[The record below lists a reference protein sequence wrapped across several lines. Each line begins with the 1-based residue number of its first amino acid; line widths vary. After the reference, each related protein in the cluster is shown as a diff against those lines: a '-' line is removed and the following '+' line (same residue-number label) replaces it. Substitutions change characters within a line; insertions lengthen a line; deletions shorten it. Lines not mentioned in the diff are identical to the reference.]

1 LTGARVIERTMA
13 STGRLAVVRS
23 RLAGARVCAAGVGR
37 PFSRDNHAQVP
48 RPRCVARRRRRLVAS
63 SGGDE
68 DVVDVSG
75 EDTAGTRDGSMGDGS
90 EPRHP
95 FEDSGEPR
103 AASAL
108 LPGGD
113 DFGAAAADAS
123 EDASLRSHP
132 SLASADP
139 AYGSAV
145 GASPPSARITPFQN
159 TVLNV
164 GLASTAVLCALGV
177 KRLVAFVS
185 GIPDLPEEE
194 RLRRMAAFC
203 DAQLARVRETR
214 EPPGSPGADFRDA
227 ELGRLT
233 AMRADIE
240 KKMEKF
246 RDAELRRREWNRR
259 LRRLDASGEPV
270 GKKPGS
276 HPGEPDGGEDVSELL
291 TADAPRSETPFA
303 DTPPGR
309 DADGFD
315 AGGFGGGLRRARES
329 RESRES
335 REPPARAR
343 NRPAE
348 EDALEKKAALP
359 GASARWVKATDYLQS
374 AVEKT
379 AEGFSDMEGLAPDA
393 PPPPPGAPRA
403 APAGDASARAGGSAA
418 RAETSG
424 GGGDGGAGGGAS
436 SASRGRRGHET
447 APIRGDS
454 SRDDSLDTRGGA
466 PPREARKAPRD
477 AKTDD
482 RPAPTEP
489 REPFG
494 KKKKEGKKKVPP
506 GKITHPDAVF
516 DGGDDFRSAPGMTP
530 ARAEALAREIAQ
542 LEQMYGDDR
551 SISAEALDE
560 MCEKVIEKYG
570 LADGKFAKDE
580 LYDPR
585 DDLPKTKKRH
595 VSEDDPFYWQ
605 RLKVVFPIFEA
616 NPATK
621 ATQIM
626 TMRMTHPGLP
636 AYLPGENGGPRVKPT
651 PRAHAVCFQ
660 SRADAERFVWFMR
673 STRGAD
679 SNEGICTT
687 QAMPPNL
694 LMKTADAEGL
704 GVTVIGEGRVDLSAG
719 RADADVLGDMRE
731 IGGEQS
737 LWEFAQWT
745 RRELEEMRKPPPP
758 TVSY

>member
-1 LTGARVIERTMA
+1 
-13 STGRLAVVRS
+13 
-23 RLAGARVCAAGVGR
+23 
-37 PFSRDNHAQVP
+37 
-48 RPRCVARRRRRLVAS
+48 
-63 SGGDE
+63 
-68 DVVDVSG
+68 
-75 EDTAGTRDGSMGDGS
+75 MGNGS

-214 EPPGSPGADFRDA
+214 EAPGSPGADFRDA

-276 HPGEPDGGEDVSELL
+276 HPGEPRPDGDEDVSELL
-291 TADAPRSETPFA
+291 TADAPRSETPPA

-315 AGGFGGGLRRARES
+315 AGGFGGGLRRAS

-379 AEGFSDMEGLAPDA
+379 AEGFSDIEGLAPDA
-393 PPPPPGAPRA
+393 PPPPPAAPGPPPPATRARAAGRRRARSLPASGATAETRHPRLAREIEGLIEGLIGARPRRFVATRAVTTPSVRVVAPR
-403 APAGDASARAGGSAA
+403 
-418 RAETSG
+418 
-424 GGGDGGAGGGAS
+424 
-436 SASRGRRGHET
+436 RGRRGTRRET
-447 APIRGDS
+447 RRRMTARLRRSRG
-454 SRDDSLDTRGGA
+454 SRRGS
-466 PPREARKAPRD
+466 RR
-477 AKTDD
+477 
-482 RPAPTEP
+482 
-489 REPFG
+489 
-494 KKKKEGKKKVPP
+494 KKKKKK
-506 GKITHPDAVF
+506 
-516 DGGDDFRSAPGMTP
+516 
-530 ARAEALAREIAQ
+530 
-542 LEQMYGDDR
+542 
-551 SISAEALDE
+551 
-560 MCEKVIEKYG
+560 
-570 LADGKFAKDE
+570 
-580 LYDPR
+580 
-585 DDLPKTKKRH
+585 
-595 VSEDDPFYWQ
+595 
-605 RLKVVFPIFEA
+605 
-616 NPATK
+616 
-621 ATQIM
+621 
-626 TMRMTHPGLP
+626 
-636 AYLPGENGGPRVKPT
+636 
-651 PRAHAVCFQ
+651 
-660 SRADAERFVWFMR
+660 
-673 STRGAD
+673 
-679 SNEGICTT
+679 
-687 QAMPPNL
+687 
-694 LMKTADAEGL
+694 
-704 GVTVIGEGRVDLSAG
+704 
-719 RADADVLGDMRE
+719 
-731 IGGEQS
+731 
-737 LWEFAQWT
+737 
-745 RRELEEMRKPPPP
+745 KPPPARSRTP
-758 TVSY
+758 TRFSTAATISGARPA

>member
-1 LTGARVIERTMA
+1 
-13 STGRLAVVRS
+13 
-23 RLAGARVCAAGVGR
+23 
-37 PFSRDNHAQVP
+37 
-48 RPRCVARRRRRLVAS
+48 
-63 SGGDE
+63 
-68 DVVDVSG
+68 
-75 EDTAGTRDGSMGDGS
+75 MGDGS

-123 EDASLRSHP
+123 DDASLRSHP

-203 DAQLARVRETR
+203 DAQLARVRETH

-291 TADAPRSETPFA
+291 TADAPRSETPPA

-315 AGGFGGGLRRARES
+315 AGGFGGGLRRAS

-335 REPPARAR
+335 REPPAR

-424 GGGDGGAGGGAS
+424 GGGDGDAGGDAS
-436 SASRGRRGHET
+436 SASRPRQGHET

-466 PPREARKAPRD
+466 PPREARKAPGD
-477 AKTDD
+477 AKMDD

-489 REPFG
+489 REPPKKE
-494 KKKKEGKKKVPP
+494 KKKKAPP

-687 QAMPPNL
+687 QAMPPTL

>member
-1 LTGARVIERTMA
+1 
-13 STGRLAVVRS
+13 
-23 RLAGARVCAAGVGR
+23 
-37 PFSRDNHAQVP
+37 
-48 RPRCVARRRRRLVAS
+48 
-63 SGGDE
+63 
-68 DVVDVSG
+68 
-75 EDTAGTRDGSMGDGS
+75 MGDGS

-123 EDASLRSHP
+123 DDASLRSHP

-203 DAQLARVRETR
+203 DAQLARVRETH

-291 TADAPRSETPFA
+291 TADAPRSETPPA

-315 AGGFGGGLRRARES
+315 AGGFGGGLRRAS

-335 REPPARAR
+335 REPPAR

-424 GGGDGGAGGGAS
+424 GGGDGDAGGDAS
-436 SASRGRRGHET
+436 SASRPRQGHET

-466 PPREARKAPRD
+466 PPREARKAPGD

-489 REPFG
+489 REPPKKE
-494 KKKKEGKKKVPP
+494 KKKKAPP

-687 QAMPPNL
+687 QAMPPTL

>member
-1 LTGARVIERTMA
+1 MTGARVIERTMA

-75 EDTAGTRDGSMGDGS
+75 EDTAGTRDGSMGDVS

-103 AASAL
+103 AASTL

-113 DFGAAAADAS
+113 DFGAAVADDAS
-123 EDASLRSHP
+123 DDASLRSHP

-203 DAQLARVRETR
+203 DAQLSRVRET
-214 EPPGSPGADFRDA
+214 PYAPGSPGADFRDA

-291 TADAPRSETPFA
+291 TADAPRSETPPA

-315 AGGFGGGLRRARES
+315 AGGFGGGLRRAS

-403 APAGDASARAGGSAA
+403 AP
-418 RAETSG
+418 G
-424 GGGDGGAGGGAS
+424 GGPSVGG
-436 SASRGRRGHET
+436 R
-447 APIRGDS
+447 
-454 SRDDSLDTRGGA
+454 SLT
-466 PPREARKAPRD
+466 
-477 AKTDD
+477 
-482 RPAPTEP
+482 
-489 REPFG
+489 
-494 KKKKEGKKKVPP
+494 
-506 GKITHPDAVF
+506 
-516 DGGDDFRSAPGMTP
+516 
-530 ARAEALAREIAQ
+530 
-542 LEQMYGDDR
+542 
-551 SISAEALDE
+551 
-560 MCEKVIEKYG
+560 
-570 LADGKFAKDE
+570 
-580 LYDPR
+580 
-585 DDLPKTKKRH
+585 
-595 VSEDDPFYWQ
+595 
-605 RLKVVFPIFEA
+605 
-616 NPATK
+616 
-621 ATQIM
+621 
-626 TMRMTHPGLP
+626 
-636 AYLPGENGGPRVKPT
+636 
-651 PRAHAVCFQ
+651 
-660 SRADAERFVWFMR
+660 
-673 STRGAD
+673 
-679 SNEGICTT
+679 
-687 QAMPPNL
+687 
-694 LMKTADAEGL
+694 
-704 GVTVIGEGRVDLSAG
+704 
-719 RADADVLGDMRE
+719 
-731 IGGEQS
+731 
-737 LWEFAQWT
+737 
-745 RRELEEMRKPPPP
+745 PPPEEATGCWP
-758 TVSY
+758 IS

>member
-1 LTGARVIERTMA
+1 
-13 STGRLAVVRS
+13 
-23 RLAGARVCAAGVGR
+23 
-37 PFSRDNHAQVP
+37 
-48 RPRCVARRRRRLVAS
+48 
-63 SGGDE
+63 
-68 DVVDVSG
+68 
-75 EDTAGTRDGSMGDGS
+75 MGDGS

-123 EDASLRSHP
+123 DDASLRSHP

-203 DAQLARVRETR
+203 DAQLARVRETH

-291 TADAPRSETPFA
+291 TADAPRSETPPA

-315 AGGFGGGLRRARES
+315 AGGFGGGLRRAS

-335 REPPARAR
+335 REPPAR

-403 APAGDASARAGGSAA
+403 APAGDASARAGGPAA

-424 GGGDGGAGGGAS
+424 GGGDGDAGGDAS
-436 SASRGRRGHET
+436 SASRPRQGHET

-466 PPREARKAPRD
+466 PPREARKAPGD

-489 REPFG
+489 REPPKKE
-494 KKKKEGKKKVPP
+494 KKKKAPP

-687 QAMPPNL
+687 QAMPPTL

>member
-1 LTGARVIERTMA
+1 
-13 STGRLAVVRS
+13 
-23 RLAGARVCAAGVGR
+23 
-37 PFSRDNHAQVP
+37 
-48 RPRCVARRRRRLVAS
+48 
-63 SGGDE
+63 
-68 DVVDVSG
+68 
-75 EDTAGTRDGSMGDGS
+75 MGDGS

-123 EDASLRSHP
+123 DDASLRSHP

-203 DAQLARVRETR
+203 DAQLARVRETH

-291 TADAPRSETPFA
+291 TADAPRSETPPA

-315 AGGFGGGLRRARES
+315 AGGFGGGLRRAS

-424 GGGDGGAGGGAS
+424 GGGDGDAGGDAS
-436 SASRGRRGHET
+436 SASRPRQGHET

-466 PPREARKAPRD
+466 PPREARKAPGD

-489 REPFG
+489 REPPKKE
-494 KKKKEGKKKVPP
+494 KKKKAPP

-687 QAMPPNL
+687 QAMPPTL

>member
-1 LTGARVIERTMA
+1 
-13 STGRLAVVRS
+13 
-23 RLAGARVCAAGVGR
+23 
-37 PFSRDNHAQVP
+37 
-48 RPRCVARRRRRLVAS
+48 
-63 SGGDE
+63 
-68 DVVDVSG
+68 
-75 EDTAGTRDGSMGDGS
+75 MGDGS

-103 AASAL
+103 TASAL

-123 EDASLRSHP
+123 DDASLRSHP

-291 TADAPRSETPFA
+291 TADAPRSETPPA

-315 AGGFGGGLRRARES
+315 AGGFGGGLRRAS

-379 AEGFSDMEGLAPDA
+379 AEGFSDMEGRAPDA
-393 PPPPPGAPRA
+393 PPPPPGAPRP
-403 APAGDASARAGGSAA
+403 APAGSASGGKAPDAADAASAGTSAGVFSREDAREETHSRERPVGPAPFETHSREPTRRPDARGDRPPTPPTPRGTTASDDRVRSAA
-418 RAETSG
+418 
-424 GGGDGGAGGGAS
+424 
-436 SASRGRRGHET
+436 SA
-447 APIRGDS
+447 
-454 SRDDSLDTRGGA
+454 A
-466 PPREARKAPRD
+466 PPARRA
-477 AKTDD
+477 T
-482 RPAPTEP
+482 
-489 REPFG
+489 G
-494 KKKKEGKKKVPP
+494 
-506 GKITHPDAVF
+506 GKITHPDAIF

-530 ARAEALAREIAQ
+530 ARAEAVAREIAR

-551 SISAEALDE
+551 SLSAEALDE
-560 MCEKVIEKYG
+560 MCQRVIDEYG
-570 LADGKFAKDE
+570 LADGKFTKDE

-585 DDLPKTKKRH
+585 GDAGIGDDGERAPRH
-595 VSEDDPFYWQ
+595 VSEDDPFYW
-605 RLKVVFPIFEA
+605 RGLKAVFPIFEA
-616 NPATK
+616 NPAKRETRV
-621 ATQIM
+621 M
-626 TMRMTHPGLP
+626 TMLMTHPGLP
-636 AYLPGENGGPRVKPT
+636 AYLPGEDGGPRVKPE
-651 PRAHAVCFQ
+651 PRAHAVAFE

-679 SNEGICTT
+679 SEEGICTT
-687 QAMPPNL
+687 HAMPPA
-694 LMKTADAEGL
+694 LMQKTADAEGL
-704 GVTVIGEGRVDLSAG
+704 GVTVIGEGRVDLSPG
-719 RADADVLGDMRE
+719 RADVDVLGDMRE